1 MKILFVHDRFGAF
14 GGAESNALLTAAE
27 LKRRGHT
34 VGILHGPV
42 TGRGETSWRGTFS
55 HFYALAPE
63 GHRERV
69 RAALWDF
76 QPDAA
81 YVHKISDLE
90 VLDELGSSQVPVA
103 RMVHDHD
110 LYCMRSYKYFFWS
123 RQICKRAASPFCL
136 FGCGAFVARNRGKGW
151 PLRWVSY
158 FEKKKEIRLNQK
170 FQRMIVAT
178 EYMREE
184 LLRNGFDGGR
194 IRILPP
200 ATEFSEGRIES
211 NFSPRNLI
219 LYAGQIIR
227 GKGVDVLIEA
237 LARVQTPFECLI
249 IGEGNHKGYCQALV
263 QRLGLGGRVKFT
275 GFIPQAE
282 IRNYYK
288 ESSLTVLSSIW
299 PEPFG
304 AVGLEGMRNGLP
316 VVAFDAGGIREW
328 LVDGV
333 NGFLARWMDRNEFA
347 SRVEQLLLDKALAK
361 QMGENGRNMVMSHY
375 DVGSY
380 ISTLEHLLEEI
391 IPEAQ
396 PKAHA

>member
-63 GHRERV
+63 GNRERV

-90 VLDELGSSQVPVA
+90 VLDELGSSKVPVM

-170 FQRMIVAT
+170 VLRMIVAT

-184 LLRNGFDGGR
+184 LLRSGFAGER

-219 LYAGQIIR
+219 IYAGQIIR
-227 GKGVDVLIEA
+227 GKGVDVLIES

-275 GFIPQAE
+275 GFLPQAE

>member
-42 TGRGETSWRGTFS
+42 TGRGEASWRATFS

-63 GHRERV
+63 GNRERV
-69 RAALWDF
+69 QAALWDF

-90 VLDELGSSQVPVA
+90 VLDELGSSKVPVM

-263 QRLGLGGRVKFT
+263 QRLGLAGRVKFT
-275 GFIPQAE
+275 GFLPQAE

-288 ESSLTVLSSIW
+288 ECSLTVLSSIW